1 MAATVYEKD
10 NFLAYS
16 YLRGV
21 CREKE
26 ERNMAQ
32 ESPLG
37 ARVTRERNACNSHNT
52 KNNTSYFP
60 REKVDN
66 LKRTW

>member
-1 MAATVYEKD
+1 MTATVYEKD

-26 ERNMAQ
+26 ERNMTQ
-32 ESPLG
+32 ESKLG
-37 ARVTRERNACNSHNT
+37 ARVTRERNTCNSHNT
-52 KNNTSYFP
+52 
-60 REKVDN
+60 EK
-66 LKRTW
+66 

>member
-32 ESPLG
+32 ESTLG
-37 ARVTRERNACNSHNT
+37 ARVTRGKGTPAT
-52 KNNTSYFP
+52 VIIQKNYTSYFP
-60 REKVDN
+60 HEKVDN
-66 LKRTW
+66 LKRT